1 MRTKKEPLR
10 VRGGM
15 QSAVSSQQIT
25 KNQEPRTKNQE
36 PRTNSMRS
44 LEIQVG
50 ERIAKVELISKKNSE
65 YKIRVDDKLYDVD
78 IIMVERGVYSILLDG
93 RSYNVELM
101 ASEGAKNYQVNT
113 LFYAFD
119 AEVVDAERKYQKSR
133 KRVDDMEE
141 VVISSPMPGKVVK
154 ILVKPGDL
162 VKAGDTVVIVSAMK
176 MESEYKVKKDRLIK
190 EIKVKEGDTVS
201 ANQPLIIIE

>member
-1 MRTKKEPLR
+1 
-10 VRGGM
+10 
-15 QSAVSSQQIT
+15 
-25 KNQEPRTKNQE
+25 
-36 PRTNSMRS
+36 MRS
-44 LEIQVG
+44 LEIQAG
-50 ERIAKVELISKKNSE
+50 ERIAKVELISKKGSE
-65 YKIRVDDKLYDVD
+65 IKIKVDDKLYDVD

-93 RSYNVELM
+93 RSYNVELI
-101 ASEGAKNYQVNT
+101 ASGGSKNYQVNT
-113 LFYAFD
+113 LFYSFD

-133 KRVDDMEE
+133 KRVDDLEE
-141 VVISSPMPGKVVK
+141 AVISSPMPGKVVK